1 MTSIGNATK
10 FEISYQEH
18 LAYYDFYNSESL
30 VDEFLFNFKTRIR
43 RSGTDF
49 LVRCGFSLENIQ
61 LPIGDYDQ
69 PLKVSRYWSTDP
81 IQTKSFS
88 DFVFFNTRESVL
100 KRVTNNGM
108 TGSPWHFNRFL

>member
-49 LVRCGFSLENIQ
+49 LVRCCFSLENIQ

-81 IQTKSFS
+81 IQTKSFN
-88 DFVFFNTRESVL
+88 DFVFFNTREPVL
-100 KRVTNNGM
+100 KK
-108 TGSPWHFNRFL
+108 SDK